1 MINTSVFARDQI
13 RIVGSSTVFPFSTTV
28 AERFGKVSNFKT
40 PVVESTGS
48 GGGLKLF
55 CSGVG
60 TKYPDIVNTSRK
72 IKQSEINLCR
82 KNGVNDV
89 NEIKIGYDGIVLV
102 SSKKSIPMDITVKE
116 LYLALAKKVPAEKTG
131 AKMIKNP
138 YSLWSDIRST
148 LPKIPIK
155 VLGPPPTSGTRDAFV
170 NLIMEKGCEQY
181 PAIKEIKKTKKEL
194 FKSICHEIRED
205 RSYVDAGEN
214 DSLIIQKVVLDPKI
228 FGIFGF
234 SFLDLNLD
242 RIQGA
247 FIDGVSPDFEAI
259 SNGEYPISRSM
270 YFYVKQEHIKTIP
283 GIKEY
288 VKEFTSENAFGEDG
302 YLVEKGLIPLS
313 EKDKEDG
320 YLNKV
325 IKP

>member
-13 RIVGSSTVFPFSTTV
+13 RIVGSSTVFPFAATV
-28 AERFGKVSNFKT
+28 AERFGKTPNFKT

-55 CSGVG
+55 CSGIGVR
-60 TKYPDIVNTSRK
+60 YPDIVNTSRK
-72 IKQSEINLCR
+72 IKQSEIKLCQ

-89 NEIKIGYDGIVLV
+89 DEIKIGYDGIVLAN
-102 SSKKSIPMDITVKE
+102 SKKSEPMDITVKE
-116 LYLALAKKVPAEKTG
+116 LYLALAKHVPAEKTG
-131 AKMIKNP
+131 AKMIENP

-148 LPKIPIK
+148 LPKTPIK

-170 NLIMEKGCEQY
+170 DLIMEAGCEQY

-194 FKSICHEIRED
+194 FKSTCHGIRED
-205 RSYVDAGEN
+205 GSYVEAGEN
-214 DSLIIQKVVLDPKI
+214 DSLIIQKLILDPNI

-242 RIQGA
+242 RLQGA
-247 FIDGVSPDFEAI
+247 FINGVEPDFETI
-259 SNGEYPISRSM
+259 SDGEYPISRSM

-283 GIKEY
+283 GIEEY